1 MKAFNKIISL
11 ILALI
16 LIVSLC
22 ACNNKISSLNIE
34 NGEKVLLKVGY
45 TLQLNTN
52 LSNEEK
58 TQVNW
63 QASNGNVSLDEGGF
77 ITAKSE
83 GTTTIIASF
92 ENFTDTIV
100 IYVVNDSDYEYLYPI
115 FTEREDEQNA
125 NSSELT
131 QRPHE
136 EQIENI
142 QPDGYRDDGFVNNSN
157 NNSAYSSNTFNNYS
171 SSNSG
176 VTSKNNNTTSVT
188 YPSNPLG
195 VDEVARAK
203 FYNGS
208 DPADSYEEALER
220 SRLGKLSGCETVP
233 NQAPTIAN
241 NRPKSNG
248 AYIKNSEP
256 YFLDENTYVV
266 VNASGYE
273 VFRVYRGGGY
283 ITLEEV
289 AAYLMAF
296 GDVPANY
303 SKSKKTKPTSSIWK
317 ENLRVNHSA
326 FSGSTTKYPYE
337 PKLPRISGCG
347 GDLKYYEIDIGTT
360 GTDCDP
366 SYPIRTYNNGIS
378 IERGAARIVYSRYD
392 INGNNVIEM
401 DEKFVFYTYNHYNDF
416 REYLNYYNG
425 WGEMFGNITGGGVL
439 SSKYNYNPT
448 PYIKSAL
455 APLVKDFSAAA

>member
-16 LIVSLC
+16 LVVSLC
-22 ACNNKISSLNIE
+22 ACNNKISSFNIE

-45 TLQLNTN
+45 TLQLKTN
-52 LSNEEK
+52 LSSEENN
-58 TQVNW
+58 QVSW

-77 ITAKSE
+77 VTAKSE
-83 GTTTIIASF
+83 GTTTIIASY
-92 ENFTDTIV
+92 ENLTDTI
-100 IYVVNDSDYEYLYPI
+100 IINIIKEQEDLNSYPQFI
-115 FTEREDEQNA
+115 EREEEEESS
-125 NSSELT
+125 SSELT

-136 EQIENI
+136 EQIESVL
-142 QPDGYRDDGFVNNSN
+142 PN
-157 NNSAYSSNTFNNYS
+157 NNSQ
-171 SSNSG
+171 
-176 VTSKNNNTTSVT
+176 NTTSVT

-233 NQAPTIAN
+233 NQVPTIAN
-241 NRPKSNG
+241 NRLKSNG

-317 ENLRVNHSA
+317 ENLRVNHSK

-337 PKLPRISGCG
+337 PELPRISGCG
-347 GDLKYYEIDIGTT
+347 GDLKYYEL
-360 GTDCDP
+360 P
-366 SYPIRTYNNGIS
+366 H
-378 IERGAARIVYSRYD
+378 
-392 INGNNVIEM
+392 
-401 DEKFVFYTYNHYNDF
+401 K
-416 REYLNYYNG
+416 
-425 WGEMFGNITGGGVL
+425 NI
-439 SSKYNYNPT
+439 
-448 PYIKSAL
+448 
-455 APLVKDFSAAA
+455 